1 MNEGEQAGRRAQ
13 VMLYMV
19 LFAVW
24 PHINLLCGVMLCI
37 CIIQVIPWTQL
48 L

>member
-24 PHINLLCGVMLCI
+24 FNVACI
-37 CIIQVIPWTQL
+37 VAWIYKEWFL
-48 L
+48 

>member
-13 VMLYMV
+13 VLLCMV

-24 PHINLLCGVMLCI
+24 FNVACI
-37 CIIQVIPWTQL
+37 VASIYKEWFL
-48 L
+48 